1 VGGNRRIPR
10 LNRTPITVL
19 ACLAVLFSGPAH
31 AQQYVG
37 RLYQGPPPG
46 SADWSE
52 PLTVHKSADGEE
64 RFNVSDPRI
73 QVFLPDVGKANGAAV
88 VLLPGGG
95 LRVLGIGEDTRET
108 ISRFNAEGVAVALL
122 EYRTLQLSPE
132 EIERATAPRPASA
145 QPMTFP
151 KLEIRRANANPAPEN
166 EALNEVLR
174 LAVMDAQ
181 QALRLLRMQA
191 SAWNIDPARVGL
203 FGTSAGGGVA
213 FGTMLAGE
221 EGATP
226 DFIVSNYGPA
236 LQDVVVPQDAPPL
249 FLITEAAHGPVTDG
263 LVALFEMWKDRGE
276 HAELHVYD
284 VPNFS
289 MRVSL
294 WGDRLFDWLRSRE
307 IIPQRDHS

>member
-1 VGGNRRIPR
+1 MSHLTRALMGGAAG
-10 LNRTPITVL
+10 LT
-19 ACLAVLFSGPAH
+19 ALFAHPAA
-31 AQQYVG
+31 AQDYVG

-46 SADWSE
+46 SADWPE
-52 PLTVHKSADGEE
+52 PLTVHATGDGEQ

-73 QVFLPDVGKANGAAV
+73 QVFLPEKANGAAV

-95 LRVLGIGEDTRET
+95 LRVLGIGQDTRDT
-108 ISRFNAEGVAVALL
+108 ISRFNAEGVVVALL
-122 EYRTLQLSPE
+122 EYRTLQLAPE
-132 EIERATAPRPASA
+132 EIERATAPRPTNAP
-145 QPMTFP
+145 PMTFP
-151 KLEIRRANANPAPEN
+151 KLEIRNANANPAPGN

-191 SAWNIDPARVGL
+191 GAWHIDPARVGL

-236 LQDVVVPQDAPPL
+236 LQDVVVPPDAPPL

-289 MRVSL
+289 MGVSL
-294 WGDRLFDWLRSRE
+294 WGDRLFEWLRSRE
-307 IIPQRDHS
+307 ILPQKDD